1 MSNLNQTPRSDRIHI
16 ALFGRRNVGK
26 SSVINALT
34 KQEISI
40 VSDVKGTTTDPVYKA
55 MEILPLGPVVII
67 DTPGLDDEGALGELR
82 VQRTYDVLNKT
93 DCAILVADVNQ
104 TPGKW
109 EEEAIHRIR
118 EKKIPMVCVM
128 NKSDLSENKSQAV
141 AEFERRL
148 GVTFQFVSAQSG
160 TGMEKLKETLIST
173 IPQAEHQRPIVSDRI
188 EPGDVV
194 ILVIPIDEA
203 APKGRVILPQQQT
216 LRDILDRGAIAM
228 ACQDTELKQ
237 TLASLKTK
245 PKLVVT
251 DSQAF
256 EQVARD
262 TPDDVLLTSFSILVA
277 RYKGEVNRL
286 MEGVEALRSLKEGD
300 RILIAEGCTHHRQC
314 NDIGTVK
321 IPKMLREYT
330 GKNFEFEFSSGT
342 RFPQDLQEFAL
353 IIHCGACMLN
363 PREMQWRMSKAEE
376 AGVPMVNYGIFIA
389 QVKGILER
397 SMEIFRS

>member
-1 MSNLNQTPRSDRIHI
+1 
-16 ALFGRRNVGK
+16 
-26 SSVINALT
+26 
-34 KQEISI
+34 
-40 VSDVKGTTTDPVYKA
+40 

-67 DTPGLDDEGALGELR
+67 DTPGLDDEGTLGELR

-118 EKKIPMVCVM
+118 EKKIPMVCVV
-128 NKSDLSENKSQAV
+128 NKSDLSEEKSEALM
-141 AEFERRL
+141 EFERRL

-160 TGMEKLKETLIST
+160 VGLEKLKEALISN
-173 IPQAEHQRPIVSDRI
+173 IPQAERRTPIYSDLI
-188 EPGDVV
+188 QPGDVV

-203 APKGRVILPQQQT
+203 APKGRVILPQAQQT

-245 PKLVVT
+245 PRLVVT

-262 TPDDVLLTSFSILVA
+262 TPDDVLLTSFSILFA
-277 RYKGEVNRL
+277 RHKGELNRL

-300 RILIAEGCTHHRQC
+300 HILIAEGCTHHRQC

-321 IPKMLREYT
+321 IPKMLKEYT

-342 RFPQDLQEFAL
+342 RFPRICRSLPSSSTAELVCSTRERCSGGCRRRRRQEF
-353 IIHCGACMLN
+353 
-363 PREMQWRMSKAEE
+363 PW
-376 AGVPMVNYGIFIA
+376 
-389 QVKGILER
+389 
-397 SMEIFRS
+397 